1 MLFLVNIAEVSF
13 PLYHVMLGGGFPS
26 TGQKRNAQCP
36 SVTTWCPLLTTY
48 GGSKTKRVFNVYL
61 IKGLY
66 IKISQSFYH
75 NTTRLKTAFKG
86 TFNLS

>member
-36 SVTTWCPLLTTY
+36 SLTTWCSLLTTY

-61 IKGLY
+61 IKGVHATMQSLY
-66 IKISQSFYH
+66 LDFSVILSQYYQTQNSM
-75 NTTRLKTAFKG
+75 
-86 TFNLS
+86 